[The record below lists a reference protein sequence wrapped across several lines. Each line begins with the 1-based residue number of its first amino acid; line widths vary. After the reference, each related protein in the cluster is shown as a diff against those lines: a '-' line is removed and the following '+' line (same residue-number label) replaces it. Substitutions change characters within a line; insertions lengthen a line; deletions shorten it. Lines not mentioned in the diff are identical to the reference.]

1 MKKGML
7 ILGLA
12 ALCSCKSSAQLN
24 LGKLE
29 QEGKEAIKK
38 AGGDKSSTPLTN
50 EEVVKGLK
58 EALQVGTNNSTAS
71 ASQLDGFYKNPKIT
85 IPFPPEAQKVKEK
98 ALELGMKEQVDKF
111 EINLNRAAE
120 EASKQAAPI
129 FIQAITSMSVS
140 DGFSILKGADNAATQ
155 YLKNKTTGELM
166 EKFKPIVQAA
176 IDKVELT
183 KSWKPIVTTYNRI
196 PFVERQNPDLTDYVT
211 KKGLEGLFT
220 LVQDEELKIR
230 KNPAAQVTD
239 LLKKVFGS
247 VMK

>member
-12 ALCSCKSSAQLN
+12 ALCSCKAPAQLN

-29 QEGKEAIKK
+29 QEGKAAIKK
-38 AGGDKSSTPLTN
+38 AEGDKSSTPLTN
-50 EEVVKGLK
+50 DEVVKGLK
-58 EALQVGTNNSTAS
+58 EALQVGSNNSTAS
-71 ASQLDGFYKNPKIT
+71 ASKLDGFYKNPKIT

-98 ALELGMKEQVDKF
+98 AVELGMKEQVDKF

-129 FIQAITSMSVS
+129 LIQAITSMSVG
-140 DGFSILKGADNAATQ
+140 DGFSILKGSDHAATE
-155 YLKNKTTGELM
+155 YLKSKTTGELM
-166 EKFKPIVQAA
+166 NKFKPIVQAA

-196 PFVERQNPDLTDYVT
+196 PFVEKQNPDLTDYVT
-211 KKGLEGLFT
+211 QKGLEGLFT

-230 KNPAAQVTD
+230 KNPEAQVTD